1 MKTHY
6 RNRLPHIA
14 PIGATFF
21 ITFRLVDSLPT
32 SVLFKLKD
40 QWEYLKTTIKQQYPD
55 DYDNQL
61 QIAKK
66 RQFVKYEKAL
76 DKNPIGKC
84 ILNQPKVAE
93 IVAQKLKQYDD
104 KYYSLIAYCIMPNH
118 VHFLA
123 NFERQLLDKNKFQ
136 LNHEELNYKQLSK
149 IMQYIKGGSAR
160 EINLHLNNTGNS
172 VWAKDSY
179 DHFIRNDKEFK
190 NVINYILKNPVKAGF
205 VESTDDWKYSYVNW
219 DFVP

>member
-1 MKTHY
+1 
-6 RNRLPHIA
+6 
-14 PIGATFF
+14 
-21 ITFRLVDSLPT
+21 
-32 SVLFKLKD
+32 
-40 QWEYLKTTIKQQYPD
+40 
-55 DYDNQL
+55 
-61 QIAKK
+61 
-66 RQFVKYEKAL
+66 
-76 DKNPIGKC
+76 
-84 ILNQPKVAE
+84 
-93 IVAQKLKQYDD
+93 
-104 KYYSLIAYCIMPNH
+104 MPNH